1 MIMAQI
7 IATIWVSSSAI
18 VNLCKVAIYEIEKQN
33 TFLNNMLSIAIN
45 IALTMLLLA
54 FIWGW
59 WGF

>member
-7 IATIWVSSSAI
+7 IATIWVSLSTI

-45 IALTMLLLA
+45 IALTILLLA